1 MELSQTV
8 ANPSREKILNS
19 GFKKVVAVVKS
30 PLGLKYLYKSVRW
43 VKGAKKSQETPSRL
57 WHCGQK
63 GEVAGEILKR
73 VSGPLHG

>member
-30 PLGLKYLYKSVRW
+30 PLGHQYLYKSVRW
-43 VKGAKKSQETPSRL
+43 VRGAK
-57 WHCGQK
+57 
-63 GEVAGEILKR
+63 
-73 VSGPLHG
+73 